1 VTEEPGHEAPNDRP
15 SILRRWIPRRQTSFT
30 GWLFV
35 VITATYAFFSYHQW
49 EAVRES
55 NRLTLEAVNHAA
67 AVAKSSDASTAES
80 LRLIREGLRIT
91 RETDEVSRRAWLTVK
106 TATLAK
112 PLATGEAPIVLLEI
126 INSGK
131 GPAVD
136 VILAGSVFSR
146 AALPPNDIARE
157 ITRPDASRMA
167 IGPDAMIIIPMTA
180 SEPISEQEQIDAIQ
194 YGPWRLYARGVI
206 AYLDALRTP
215 RKTTFCFRLK
225 SDDFDGRVMG
235 ACERGN
241 TVE

>member
-1 VTEEPGHEAPNDRP
+1 VTEEPGHEAPNDRR
-15 SILRRWIPRRQTSFT
+15 SILKRWIPRRQTGVT
-30 GWLFV
+30 GWLLV

-55 NRLTLEAVNHAA
+55 NRLTLEAVNRAA
-67 AVAKSSDASTAES
+67 AVAKSSDASTTAS
-80 LRLIREGLRIT
+80 LKLTREGLRMT

-112 PLATGEAPIVLLEI
+112 PLARGEAPVVLLEI

-131 GPAVD
+131 SPALD

-146 AALPPNDIARE
+146 AALPLQDVPRE
-157 ITRPDASRMA
+157 IIGPDSSRMA

-180 SEPISEQEQIDAIQ
+180 SEPISEQEQIDAIR

-215 RKTTFCFRLK
+215 HKTTFCFRLK
-225 SDDFDGRVMG
+225 GDDFDRGVMG